1 MNVPFL
7 DLKAQYRSIK
17 DEIDVQIHDV
27 IDNTAFVMGKYLQ
40 SFEEQFA
47 IYQGLNHVIGTN
59 SGTSALA
66 AALMA
71 VRQIYHDRFSAPD
84 IEVITTTNTFI
95 ATTEAIVQ
103 AGMRPTF
110 VDIDE
115 KTYNL
120 DADQLES
127 AITEKTRIILPVHLY
142 GQPANMNAIQKIAD
156 KHDLVVVED
165 CAQAHGAK
173 YLDGWSENG
182 GANANWKSVGGFG
195 IASGFS
201 FYPGKN
207 LGAFGDGGAVGTNDQ
222 TIAEFTKMY
231 RDHGSRVKYEHDFI
245 GSTDRLDALQAA
257 VLEVKLKHL
266 NSWNEK
272 RRLNAGIYESYLSEI
287 DEVITPSVPEWAEP
301 VWHLYVIRVAD
312 RQGLLESLQE
322 NGVGCGYHYKLP
334 IHLQPAFSFLGYA
347 EGDFPVT
354 EKVMQEI
361 ISLPMFAELTEE
373 QIKYSVEKVKE
384 FLVSVPA

>member
-1 MNVPFL
+1 MMSVPFL
-7 DLKAQYRSIK
+7 DLKAQYKEIK
-17 DEIDVQIHDV
+17 SEVDVKIQEV
-27 IDNTAFVMGKYLQ
+27 IDNTAFVMGGYLK
-40 SFEEQFA
+40 SFEESFA
-47 IYQGLNHVIGTN
+47 SYQEVTSVIGTN

-71 VRQIYHDRFSAPD
+71 VRQINHERFDRGD
-84 IEVITTTNTFI
+84 IEVITTSNTFI

-115 KTYNL
+115 NTYNIDPNL
-120 DADQLES
+120 IEA

-142 GQPANMNAIQKIAD
+142 GQPADMNAIQEIAD
-156 KHDLVVVED
+156 KYNLIIVED
-165 CAQAHGAK
+165 CAQAHGAR
-173 YLDGWSENG
+173 YLDGWAQNG
-182 GANANWKSVGGFG
+182 GNQANWKSVGGFG

-207 LGAFGDGGAVGTNDQ
+207 LGAYGDGGAVATNDE

-257 VLEVKLKHL
+257 ILEVKLKYL
-266 NSWNEK
+266 DNWNNA
-272 RRLNAGIYESYLSEI
+272 RRYNANLYEEYFSNVE
-287 DEVITPSVPEWAEP
+287 EVKTPKVPEWAEP

-312 RQGLLESLQE
+312 REGLLSFLQD
-322 NGVGCGYHYKLP
+322 NGIGCGYHYKLP
-334 IHLQPAFSFLGYA
+334 IHLQPAFSFLGHQ
-347 EGDFPVT
+347 EDDFPVT
-354 EKVMQEI
+354 EKVMKEI
-361 ISLPMFAELTEE
+361 ISLPMYAELKEE
-373 QIKYSVEKVKE
+373 EIKRVVGMVKK
-384 FLVSVPA
+384 FIV

>member
-7 DLKAQYRSIK
+7 DLKAQYKDIK
-17 DEIDVQIHDV
+17 SELDIKIHEV

-40 SFEEQFA
+40 SFEESFCS
-47 IYQGLNHVIGTN
+47 YQGLSNVIGTN

-71 VRQIYHDRFSAPD
+71 VRQLYPDRFNSVD
-84 IEVITTTNTFI
+84 IEVITTSNTFI

-115 KTYNL
+115 QTYNI
-120 DADQLES
+120 DVTQLES
-127 AITEKTRIILPVHLY
+127 NITEKTRIILPVHLY
-142 GQPANMNAIQKIAD
+142 GQPADMNAIQKIAD
-156 KHDLVVVED
+156 KYDLVIVED
-165 CAQAHGAK
+165 CAQAHGAR
-173 YLDGWSENG
+173 YLDGWSANG
-182 GANANWKSVGGFG
+182 GQQSNWKCVGGFG
-195 IASGFS
+195 VASGFS

-207 LGAFGDGGAVGTNDQ
+207 LGAFGDGGAVGTNDP

-245 GSTDRLDALQAA
+245 GSTDRLDSLQAA
-257 VLEVKLKHL
+257 ILEVKLKHL
-266 NSWNEK
+266 NGWNKK
-272 RRLNAGIYESYLSEI
+272 RRQNAELYEKYLSDAEG
-287 DEVITPSVPEWAEP
+287 VITPKVPDWAEP
-301 VWHLYVIRVAD
+301 VWHLYVIRVKD
-312 RQGLLESLQE
+312 REGLLKHLQD

-334 IHLQPAFSFLGYA
+334 IHLQPAFSFLGHG

-354 EKVMQEI
+354 EKVMREI
-361 ISLPMFAELTEE
+361 ISLPMFAELNED
-373 QIKYSVEKVKE
+373 QIKYVAETTKK
-384 FLVSVPA
+384 FTG

>member
-7 DLKAQYRSIK
+7 DLKAQYKDIK
-17 DEIDVQIHDV
+17 NELDVKIQEV

-40 SFEEQFA
+40 NFEESFA
-47 IYQGLNHVIGTN
+47 SYQGLANIIGTN

-66 AALMA
+66 ASLMA
-71 VRQIYHDRFSAPD
+71 VRQIYPDRFSTGD
-84 IEVITTTNTFI
+84 IEVITTSNTFI

-115 KTYNL
+115 QTYNI
-120 DADQLES
+120 DVNQLES
-127 AITEKTRIILPVHLY
+127 KITDNTRVILPVHLY
-142 GQPANMNAIQKIAD
+142 GQPADMNAIQKIAD
-156 KHDLVVVED
+156 KHDLVIIED
-165 CAQAHGAK
+165 CAQAHGAR
-173 YLDGWSENG
+173 YLDGWSVNG
-182 GANANWKSVGGFG
+182 GNQSSWKCVGGFG

-207 LGAFGDGGAVGTNDQ
+207 LGAFGDGGAVGTNDE

-257 VLEVKLKHL
+257 ILQVKLSHL
-266 NSWNEK
+266 NSWNDK
-272 RRLNAGIYESYLSEI
+272 RRQNAALYGQYLSDVE
-287 DEVITPSVPEWAEP
+287 EVVVPVVPEWAEP
-301 VWHLYVIRVAD
+301 VWHLYVIRIAD
-312 RQGLLESLQE
+312 REGLLKHLQA
-322 NGVGCGYHYKLP
+322 NGIGCGYHYKLP
-334 IHLQPAFSFLGYA
+334 IHRQSAFSFLGHD

-354 EKVMQEI
+354 ENVMREI
-361 ISLPMFAELTEE
+361 ISLPMFAELNED
-373 QIKYSVEKVKE
+373 QIKYVVETIKKFAV
-384 FLVSVPA
+384 

>member
-7 DLKAQYRSIK
+7 DLKAQYKEIK
-17 DEIDVQIHDV
+17 NEVDAVIQEV

-40 SFEEQFA
+40 KFEESFA
-47 IYQGLNHVIGTN
+47 SYQGLTNVIGTN

-71 VRQIYHDRFSAPD
+71 VRQIHPDNFSSGD
-84 IEVITTTNTFI
+84 IEVLTTSNTFI

-115 KTYNL
+115 NTFNI
-120 DADQLES
+120 DINQLES

-142 GQPANMNAIQKIAD
+142 GQPADMNGIQEIAD
-156 KHDLVVVED
+156 KHNLLIVED
-165 CAQAHGAK
+165 CAQAHGAR
-173 YLDGWSENG
+173 YLDGWSGNSDTQS
-182 GANANWKSVGGFG
+182 AWKCMGGFG

-222 TIAEFTKMY
+222 MIAEFTKMY

-245 GSTDRLDALQAA
+245 GSTDRLDSLQAA
-257 VLEVKLKHL
+257 ILEVKLNHL
-266 NSWNEK
+266 NDWNES
-272 RRLNAGIYESYLSEI
+272 RRQNANLYKQYFSEVE
-287 DEVITPSVPEWAEP
+287 EVKTPKVPEWAEP

-312 RQGLLESLQE
+312 RVGLQKFLQE
-322 NGVGCGYHYKLP
+322 NGIGCGYHYKLP
-334 IHLQPAFSFLGYA
+334 IHLQPAFSFLGYG

-354 EKVMQEI
+354 ERVMQEI
-361 ISLPMFAELTEE
+361 ISLPMFAELKEE
-373 QIKYSVEKVKE
+373 QVRYTVDKVKE
-384 FLVSVPA
+384 FVAQN

>member
-7 DLKAQYRSIK
+7 DLKAQYNDIK
-17 DEIDVQIHDV
+17 NEVDVKIKEV

-40 SFEEQFA
+40 SFEENFA
-47 IYQGLNHVIGTN
+47 SYQGLTNVIGTN

-71 VRQIYHDRFSAPD
+71 VRQIHHDRFGTGD
-84 IEVITTTNTFI
+84 VEVITTSNTFI

-115 KTYNL
+115 KTYNMDVNL
-120 DADQLES
+120 LES
-127 AITEKTRIILPVHLY
+127 AITEKSRIILPVHLY
-142 GQPANMNAIQKIAD
+142 GQPADMNAIQKIAD
-156 KHDLVVVED
+156 KHNLIVVED
-165 CAQAHGAK
+165 CAQAHGAR
-173 YLDGWSENG
+173 YLDGWSMNG
-182 GANANWKSVGGFG
+182 GNQSNWKCVGGFG
-195 IASGFS
+195 TASGFS

-207 LGAFGDGGAVGTNDQ
+207 LGAYGDGGAVGTDDE

-245 GSTDRLDALQAA
+245 GSTDRLDSIQAA
-257 VLEVKLKHL
+257 ILEVKLKHL
-266 NSWNEK
+266 NDWNEGRRQNAK
-272 RRLNAGIYESYLSEI
+272 RYAQYFADVE
-287 DEVITPSVPEWAEP
+287 DVVTPHVPDWAEP

-312 RQGLLESLQE
+312 REGLLQYLQE
-322 NGVGCGYHYKLP
+322 NGIGCGYHYKHP
-334 IHLQPAFSFLGYA
+334 IHLQPAFTFLGYQ

-354 EKVMQEI
+354 EKVMKEI
-361 ISLPMFAELTEE
+361 ISLPMYAELKED
-373 QIKYSVEKVKE
+373 QIKRVVEVVKE
-384 FLVSVPA
+384 ALSK

>member
-7 DLKAQYRSIK
+7 DLKAQYRTIK
-17 DEIDVQIHDV
+17 EEIDLKIHEV

-40 SFEEQFA
+40 RFEEQFA
-47 IYQGLNHVIGTN
+47 AYQGLTHVVGTN

-71 VRQIYHDRFSAPD
+71 VRQIHHDRFAAHD

-115 KTYNL
+115 KTYNM
-120 DADQLES
+120 DVDQLES
-127 AITEKTRIILPVHLY
+127 AITDKTRIIMPVHLY
-142 GQPANMNAIQKIAD
+142 GQPANLNAIQEVAD
-156 KHDLVVVED
+156 KYDLVIVED

-173 YLDGWSENG
+173 YLDGWAIDG
-182 GANANWKSVGGFG
+182 GMNATWKCVGGFG
-195 IASGFS
+195 TASGFS

-231 RDHGSRVKYEHDFI
+231 RDHGSQVKYEHDFI

-257 VLEVKLKHL
+257 ILEVKLKHL
-266 NSWNEK
+266 NEWNEK
-272 RRLNAGIYESYLSEI
+272 RRQNSKLYEQYLSEVE
-287 DEVITPSVPEWAEP
+287 EVVLPTVPEWAEP

-312 RQGLLESLQE
+312 REALLKSLQE
-322 NGVGCGYHYKLP
+322 SGVGCGYHYKLP
-334 IHLQPAFSFLGYA
+334 IHLQPAFSFLGHGK
-347 EGDFPVT
+347 GDYPVT

-361 ISLPMFAELTEE
+361 ISLPMFAELTED
-373 QIKYSVEKVKE
+373 QIKYCVDKVKDS
-384 FLVSVPA
+384 LVSVPA